1 VLISSLLGLKHRWT
15 ISAVYDHL
23 GEHVVKLS
31 NSAADWQV
39 PLDRGEVVG
48 HADFE
53 DGRKRAVRREFTEPK
68 SEGLYWV
75 NVNLGNG
82 GCAIHPNMTTLTD
95 LGGYN

>member
-1 VLISSLLGLKHRWT
+1 MLISSLLGLKHRWT

-31 NSAADWQV
+31 NTAADWQV
-39 PLDRGEVVG
+39 PLGTGQVVG

-53 DGRKRAVRREFTEPK
+53 DGRKRAVRREFTQPK

-82 GCAIHPNMTTLTD
+82 GCVIHPNITGLA
-95 LGGYN
+95 GSGE